1 MMHLLALPLVSC
13 LLAGNGFLEALEKA
27 SKGEWTRPA
36 VVEVSGFYQGRFQNF
51 TFFGNGVGIRD
62 GREQVRLTNKQIT
75 QVFRELRKA
84 RFTEM
89 PESFGGKPRPTNRP
103 EVRSMVRLR
112 LGDWGKT
119 VMQMRDGEQ
128 SSAFRRLVERLLH
141 IAAEV
146 PAGLTAPPG
155 WEALRW
161 VAEGK
166 LAPETLRLE
175 LALETSPK
183 RFMTFSVLNG
193 WYALALGDGN
203 VEEGWLT
210 PTQLLQLAK
219 TLGSL
224 EGQRHKVHFT
234 SEYLANLRVGV
245 LGSSVEVVGMKWAGA
260 NGEEKDP
267 FKETWG
273 QVEEHLKVFVKELRR
288 PSPS

>member
-1 MMHLLALPLVSC
+1 MLWLALPLVSS
-13 LLAGNGFLEALEKA
+13 LVVGNGFLEALEKA

-36 VVEVSGFYQGRFQNF
+36 VVEVSGFYQGRFQSF

-62 GREQVRLTNKQIT
+62 GREQVRLTRKQVNR
-75 QVFRELRKA
+75 VFRELQKA

-89 PESFGGKPRPTNRP
+89 PETFGGKPRPTNGP
-103 EVRSMVRLR
+103 EVRSMVRVR

-119 VMQMRDGEQ
+119 VSQMRDGEQ

-141 IAAEV
+141 IAAGV
-146 PAGLTAPPG
+146 PTGLTAPPG

-161 VAEGK
+161 VLEGK

-183 RFMTFSVLNG
+183 PFMTFTVLDG
-193 WYALALGDGN
+193 WYTLAMGDGN

-219 TLGSL
+219 TLRLL
-224 EGQRHKVHFT
+224 EGESHKVRLT
-234 SEYLANLRVGV
+234 LDYLANLRVEV

-260 NGEEKDP
+260 KREEKDP
-267 FKETWG
+267 LMETWG
-273 QVEEHLKVFVKELRR
+273 QVEERLKVFVKELRR
-288 PSPS
+288 SFQS

>member
-1 MMHLLALPLVSC
+1 MLLLALPFVSSLV
-13 LLAGNGFLEALEKA
+13 AGAGFLEALEKA

-36 VVEVSGFYQGRFQNF
+36 VVEVSGFYQGRFQSF

-62 GREQVRLTNKQIT
+62 GREQVRLTSKQVT
-75 QVFRELRKA
+75 RVFRELKKA

-89 PESFGGKPRPTNRP
+89 PATFGGKPRPTNGP
-103 EVRSMVRLR
+103 EVRSMVRVR

-119 VMQMRDGEQ
+119 VSQMRDGEQ

-141 IAAEV
+141 IAAGV
-146 PAGLTAPPG
+146 PKGLTAPPG

-183 RFMTFSVLNG
+183 RFMTFTILDG
-193 WYALALGDGN
+193 WYTLAMGDGN

-219 TLGSL
+219 TVRLL
-224 EGQRHKVHFT
+224 EGESHKVRLT
-234 SEYLANLRVGV
+234 LDYLANLRVGV

-260 NGEEKDP
+260 KREEKDP
-267 FKETWG
+267 LGETWA
-273 QVEEHLKVFVKELRR
+273 QVEERLKVFVKELRR
-288 PSPS
+288 SSQS